1 MAAQQRKDQ
10 TEIIILK
17 ENNIPIN
24 QYLPLIEEES
34 EAVIRPAADIAK
46 RILILAYLNTTIDN
60 RDDREDIIAYLK
72 TEKLWGHVSQREQK
86 LFTKDILSEKE
97 TISISWT
104 IECLYVMLW
113 TINKIDDLGLPKE
126 EASGTVN
133 LIPGY
138 MESSE
143 EFINGAVI
151 RDTTEILDASDLIY
165 RIHWAVRQSG
175 IDDIEVPNI
184 NQDVVPEWH
193 RAINWITFYE
203 DNWDHITTDTY
214 C

>member
-1 MAAQQRKDQ
+1 MTAQQRKNQ
-10 TEIIILK
+10 TEIILK

-97 TISISWT
+97 AISISWT

-113 TINKIDDLGLPKE
+113 AINKIDDLGLPRE

-143 EFINGAVI
+143 EFINVAVI

-175 IDDIEVPNI
+175 MDDIEVPNI
-184 NQDVVPEWH
+184 NQDVVSEWH

-203 DNWDHITTDTY
+203 DNWDHITTGT
-214 C
+214 